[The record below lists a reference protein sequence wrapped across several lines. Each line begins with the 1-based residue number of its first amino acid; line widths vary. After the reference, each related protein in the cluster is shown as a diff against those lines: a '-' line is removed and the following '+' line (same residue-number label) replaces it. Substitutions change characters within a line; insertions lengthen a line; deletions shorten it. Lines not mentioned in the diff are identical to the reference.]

1 VDVHVSLV
9 GRNDLAGEIYRQ
21 LRRAV
26 LDGRMQPGEALPPSR
41 ELARRL
47 NVSRATVT
55 VAYDRLSGEGLVTA
69 RAGAGTFVS
78 DEVPR
83 PSRRRIRP
91 RGALRPRP
99 VWNDIPLPTAFD
111 APAEFDFR
119 TGLPDASRFPYA
131 TWRQLMARELRPSAV
146 GRGYYGHPAG
156 HPALREAIVR
166 HIGTAR
172 GVAAVADDVTVTN
185 GTQQALDL
193 IARVL
198 LAPGD
203 RVAVEDPTYP
213 PVRLLFTSLGLRV
226 TGVPV
231 DDQGIVVDA
240 LPHDA
245 RLVYV
250 TPSHQYPL
258 GSPMSLPRRTA
269 LLAWARRHNAAI
281 VEDDYDSEF
290 RYGGRPIE
298 PLQTLDAEGRVL
310 YVASFSKTMLPSLR
324 LGFVLAPAAVSEALR
339 AAKYVADWYTP
350 LPTQLAMASFI
361 DEGWFARHVRRMRAI
376 YQVRHDVIV
385 DALSQQLSDHL
396 TVIPSSVGLH
406 VSAIANVASPADVD
420 AVVDR
425 SLTAGAA
432 VHRLSVFQFDQP
444 SPPGIA
450 IGYGAIQTDAIG
462 EGLYRLQQAFDDAA
476 RLGAGRP

>member
-1 VDVHVSLV
+1 
-9 GRNDLAGEIYRQ
+9 
-21 LRRAV
+21 
-26 LDGRMQPGEALPPSR
+26 
-41 ELARRL
+41 
-47 NVSRATVT
+47 
-55 VAYDRLSGEGLVTA
+55 
-69 RAGAGTFVS
+69 
-78 DEVPR
+78 
-83 PSRRRIRP
+83 
-91 RGALRPRP
+91 
-99 VWNDIPLPTAFD
+99 
-111 APAEFDFR
+111 
-119 TGLPDASRFPYA
+119 
-131 TWRQLMARELRPSAV
+131 
-146 GRGYYGHPAG
+146 
-156 HPALREAIVR
+156 
-166 HIGTAR
+166 
-172 GVAAVADDVTVTN
+172 
-185 GTQQALDL
+185 
-193 IARVL
+193 
-198 LAPGD
+198 
-203 RVAVEDPTYP
+203 
-213 PVRLLFTSLGLRV
+213 V

-231 DDQGIVVDA
+231 DDEGIVVDA

-406 VSAIANVASPADVD
+406 VSAIANVASRADVD